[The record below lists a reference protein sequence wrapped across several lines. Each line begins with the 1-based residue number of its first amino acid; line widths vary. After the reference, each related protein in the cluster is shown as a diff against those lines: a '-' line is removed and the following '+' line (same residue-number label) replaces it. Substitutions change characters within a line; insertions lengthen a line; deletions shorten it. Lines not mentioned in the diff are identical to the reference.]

1 MFEEAPMSETTKPS
15 TTKPYSSTLRDR
27 QVAQTRD
34 LILDALTT
42 LLGDRRADEVTTR
55 DIAAAAGVSERTV
68 YRHFPDRAALL
79 EGLSRRVPE
88 LNGVRPSFDAG
99 GLDVLA
105 PMGRRLMELLDEHYV
120 AARAEAVLNADPR
133 RFAADTQA
141 NTRALCTM
149 LGRELPQLGEREQLR
164 IAAVL
169 RCLVSTQAWLRMREE
184 FGVPG
189 TESGPVVAWVIDTI
203 IREVRAGNTPTAP
216 RQVRPSK
223 RASER

>member
-1 MFEEAPMSETTKPS
+1 MSESPKRS
-15 TTKPYSSTLRDR
+15 TSKPYTSTLRDR
-27 QVAQTRD
+27 QVAQTREF
-34 LILDALTT
+34 ILDAVTT

-79 EGLSRRVPE
+79 EGLIQRLPP
-88 LNGVRPSFDAG
+88 LDAKPSFEAG
-99 GLDVLA
+99 GLDALA
-105 PMGRRLMELLDEHYV
+105 PTSRRLMELLDEHYV
-120 AARAEAVLNADPR
+120 NARAEAVLNADPR
-133 RFAADTQA
+133 RFASDTRA
-141 NTRALCTM
+141 NTRGMRTLLAK
-149 LGRELPQLGEREQLR
+149 ELPHLGERERLR

-203 IREVRAGNTPTAP
+203 VRELRAGNTPAAP
-216 RQVRPSK
+216 
-223 RASER
+223 